1 MSLALYLFANKE
13 MIDSPSNPVVK
24 SLRALT
30 EAKARR
36 SNRQFLVEGVRAVED
51 GLSAGFKPVTCLFN
65 SELLSRTER
74 GTALMRRLTRLSL
87 PSMYEASERALEA
100 ASDTMHPQGIVA
112 AFPFLEWAVPAA
124 TKSAPLCLVCDDIR
138 DPGNLGTLLR
148 TAEAAGVHAVWTTPG
163 TVDTYNP
170 KVVRAAMGTHF
181 RLPIFAE
188 RTWDMIER
196 ELNDVGI
203 ASDRLFCTETHVNL
217 AYDAV
222 EWKLP
227 AALVI
232 SNEAHGLTSQAR
244 YACERGASICIP
256 MEAGTESLNAAVAG
270 AVILFEAAR
279 QRRQVTNDA

>member
-1 MSLALYLFANKE
+1 M
-13 MIDSPSNPVVK
+13 
-24 SLRALT
+24 
-30 EAKARR
+30 
-36 SNRQFLVEGVRAVED
+36 
-51 GLSAGFKPVTCLFN
+51 
-65 SELLSRTER
+65 
-74 GTALMRRLTRLSL
+74 
-87 PSMYEASERALEA
+87 EA